1 MRHPTAPATSRR
13 AAGLIGSIGVLGLLL
28 LGSAPA
34 RATLGEPLASVASAQ
49 TQLRAASAKVALRG
63 THRLHEST
71 LESGTVV
78 REFTDA
84 SGIVFAVA
92 WQGPF
97 KPNLQVLLGSH
108 FDRLVAAG
116 KQPHR
121 DHRRLAVRDRD
132 LVIESAGRMR
142 AFNGL
147 AYLPAR
153 VPAGFSFQEALQ

>member
-1 MRHPTAPATSRR
+1 MRHPTPPASFRP
-13 AAGLIGSIGVLGLLL
+13 AAGLIGSIGLLGLLV
-28 LGSAPA
+28 LGTAPA
-34 RATLGEPLASVASAQ
+34 GATLGEPLASVASAQ
-49 TQLRAASAKVALRG
+49 TQLRVASAKVAQRA

-108 FDRLVAAG
+108 FNRLVAAG

-132 LVIESAGRMR
+132 LVIESNGRMR

-147 AYLPAR
+147 AYLPSR
-153 VPAGFSFQEALQ
+153 VPAGFNFEEAVQ

>member
-1 MRHPTAPATSRR
+1 MTPKPPLAAARR
-13 AAGLIGSIGVLGLLL
+13 AAALLGLIGPLVLC
-28 LGSAPA
+28 ATPA
-34 RATLGEPLASVASAQ
+34 RATLGEPLASVAVAQ
-49 TQLRAASAKVALRG
+49 TQLRAASAKVAQRA

-108 FDRLVAAG
+108 FSRLVAAG

-121 DHRRLAVRDRD
+121 DHRRLAVRDTD
-132 LVIESAGRMR
+132 LVIESNGRMR
-142 AFNGL
+142 AFNGV
-147 AYLPAR
+147 AYLPSR
-153 VPAGFSFQEALQ
+153 VPAGFSFEEAIQ